1 MSTRWSGSGPEFDL
15 QWGGRAWRLKVD
27 DARPGLRTWDEDLAE
42 TIGPLLALEG
52 VAEVGRWEP
61 DALSGATLVGFER
74 RFERIEATYAPQAWG
89 GLTVRAAWEPSAHGG
104 GVDLEI
110 QMSAVSVD
118 QLKAVEVKIM
128 SVLPERPTTR
138 RRRWVEPRDVRSAG
152 VSYDGRD
159 GDARDL
165 TTLPPTLNHTLA
177 PRVMPAPWAGGRSY
191 VEMVPLGDVARRIT
205 EGGTISSVGHTT
217 RYGLFGHD
225 LEKGV
230 VIRARLRGLWTDSNA
245 PEREALEHLGRFLQ
259 EPLPL
264 GT

>member
-1 MSTRWSGSGPEFDL
+1 MSPRWEGSGPEFDL
-15 QWGGRAWRLKVD
+15 VWGGRTWRLKVD
-27 DARPGLRTWDEDLAE
+27 DPRPGLRTRDEDDAE
-42 TIGPLLALEG
+42 VVGPLLALEG

-61 DALSGATLVGFER
+61 DALSGATLIGCER
-74 RFERIEATYAPQAWG
+74 RFERVEATYAPPGWG
-89 GLTVRAAWEPSAHGG
+89 GLTVRAAWEPSGHD

-110 QMSAVSVD
+110 QMSALSVD
-118 QLKAVEVKIM
+118 QLKAVEVKLM
-128 SVLPERPTTR
+128 SVLPERPTAR

-152 VSYDGRD
+152 LSYDGRD

-165 TTLPPTLNHTLA
+165 TTLPPAVEETLA
-177 PRVMPAPWAGGRSY
+177 PRVLPAPWADGRSY
-191 VEMVPLGDVARRIT
+191 IEMVPLGDVARRIT
-205 EGGTISSVGHTT
+205 EGGTISRVGHTT

-230 VIRARLRGLWTDSNA
+230 VIRARLRGLWTDSKT

>member
-15 QWGGRAWRLKVD
+15 DWGGRNWKLKVD
-27 DARPGLRTWDEDLAE
+27 DARPGLRTWDEGVTATL
-42 TIGPLLALEG
+42 GPLLALEG
-52 VAEVGRWEP
+52 VAEVGRWAP
-61 DALSGATLVGFER
+61 DALSGATLLGYER
-74 RFERIEATYAPQAWG
+74 RFERVEATYAPPGWG
-89 GLTVRAAWEPSAHGG
+89 GLTVRAAWGASVPG

-110 QMSAVSVD
+110 QMSAQSVD
-118 QLKAVEVKIM
+118 QLKAVEVKLL
-128 SVLPERPTTR
+128 SVLPERSTAR

-152 VSYDGRD
+152 LSYDGRD

-165 TTLPPTLNHTLA
+165 TTLPPAIEETLA
-177 PRVMPAPWAGGRSY
+177 PRVLPAFRADGRSY
-191 VEMVPLGDVARRIT
+191 IELVALGDVARRIA

-230 VIRARLRGLWTDSNA
+230 VLRARLRGVWTDAEA
-245 PEREALEHLGRFLQ
+245 PEREALEHLGRFLR